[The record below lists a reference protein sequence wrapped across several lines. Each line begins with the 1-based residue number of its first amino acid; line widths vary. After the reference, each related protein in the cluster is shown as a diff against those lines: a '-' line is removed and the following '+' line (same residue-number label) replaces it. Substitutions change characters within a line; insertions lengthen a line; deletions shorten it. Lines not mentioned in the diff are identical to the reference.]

1 MSCGKISENKFGAR
15 CTPNESLHPKTST
28 MNQPFL
34 RRSAK
39 VILPSIHNRNH
50 HVKLYRRQMRASL
63 VVLRS
68 SSSQPSSSLGHRSN
82 TKATNSSPSL
92 SSLLE
97 LSKARLSLLV
107 VTTTSLGFLSAGPS
121 FLLLPSNASTFLSV
135 TLGTA
140 LCSASA
146 ASLNQIIEMP
156 RDARMK
162 RTRTRPLIGDTPALT
177 KSQALT
183 WASLTGGMGGVIL
196 YHGTD
201 VLTTVLGVGNIALYA
216 GVYTHMKPRSEWN
229 TWVGAVVGA
238 VPPVMGYTAAVSAGT
253 SSIATCTSLMELAEP
268 AFLGTT
274 LFLWQFPHFFA
285 LNWMYREDYKRGG
298 FAMVSSNDPD
308 GSRTASLITRYTFYL
323 SSLPV
328 LSSVMEVTSPM
339 FAVEGVVLNAYALHV
354 ARRFDKERSNANARK
369 VFLTSLW
376 YLPCLLT
383 LFLFHSRKW
392 HEKEND
398 DTRKS
403 KDEGGAFLLEEVKN
417 SGDGE
422 RSLFA

>member
-1 MSCGKISENKFGAR
+1 
-15 CTPNESLHPKTST
+15 
-28 MNQPFL
+28 
-34 RRSAK
+34 
-39 VILPSIHNRNH
+39 
-50 HVKLYRRQMRASL
+50 
-63 VVLRS
+63 
-68 SSSQPSSSLGHRSN
+68 
-82 TKATNSSPSL
+82 
-92 SSLLE
+92 
-97 LSKARLSLLV
+97 
-107 VTTTSLGFLSAGPS
+107 
-121 FLLLPSNASTFLSV
+121 
-135 TLGTA
+135 
-140 LCSASA
+140 
-146 ASLNQIIEMP
+146 
-156 RDARMK
+156 
-162 RTRTRPLIGDTPALT
+162 
-177 KSQALT
+177 
-183 WASLTGGMGGVIL
+183 VIL

-253 SSIATCTSLMELAEP
+253 SSIATCSSLMELAEP

-392 HEKEND
+392 HEQEND
-398 DTRKS
+398 DTIKG
-403 KDEGGAFLLEEVKN
+403 KDEGGAFLLDWMSKIQEMGREACLHELLVQKN
-417 SGDGE
+417 VWVGL
-422 RSLFA
+422 LFPSSSSEKKDQTGVVLDEKKCPIAIAKGSAIAAIVDDEKKSEDDDVVVVVDDNKTRENGSV